1 MITRNEKIYIDKMH
15 GDNIQITTNNSIFPI
30 RLVSPCKARIYIY
43 IYIYEQETSVC
54 MCCVAKT
61 NKKHVC
67 FTNLRILLIH
77 SHVCEW

>member
-43 IYIYEQETSVC
+43 IYLYIQTRNQ
-54 MCCVAKT
+54 CVYVLRSKNKQKT
-61 NKKHVC
+61 RLFHESSYSFN
-67 FTNLRILLIH
+67 T
-77 SHVCEW
+77 